1 MNERIKEL
9 LNKCN
14 YTIDGTCDLS
24 REEKFAE
31 LIIKECIKQVTKHI
45 SPVADEGFAEGWNMG
60 LEHGAR
66 QIELHFGV
74 QDE

>member
-31 LIIKECIKQVTKHI
+31 LIILQCISITEETVGNTEGVT
-45 SPVADEGFAEGWNMG
+45 FG
-60 LEHGAR
+60 LGEDIKRYFG
-66 QIELHFGV
+66 IEAV
-74 QDE
+74 E